1 MSVRRLSVDE
11 WLNEAPAPAAAE
23 PPPRNLDD
31 WLNAAEMPV
40 ATSDVQ
46 PVMPVPA
53 PMAVAQ
59 PMVAQP
65 MAVAQPIFAQDAIHE
80 TAPVPLSYSGA
91 QYQMTGDFTYMVWAR
106 PTQRTKFWVR
116 LFGKGN
122 YGLWISSSGRARAQ
136 IRGITSGGDVPSNQG
151 GPIIPLN
158 EWTHICGRFSKDRV
172 HELYINGVLDTS
184 LPTTGTPA
192 TDEAPLTIGSATSHD
207 VNSGMINLG
216 FIGYL
221 DDARLYDRALTDGE
235 IMQIGSNGSEFSKAL
250 MAAVAQPMMVPAS
263 VPKLYDEV
271 QSLREIGEAFGMLD
285 GIDVSDGKISRD
297 EFKKGIANLD
307 LHAPEGTAP
316 GWKDDAFDRFDVDKD
331 GHVSYEELCFAI
343 GMSVMSAKQRGEVMS
358 AKECLSQVI
367 FKLQETQTAAKLKA
381 MKSEVEKKDVAK
393 LDEGRRADA
402 AEAAGTA
409 AAAKAKVDVGST
421 ELEEWEDSPEAY
433 CGLILVPCCLC
444 CYTIGATDM
453 DDKIEGME
461 AAIKYITTN
470 KDQNPGYYWSIQ
482 NYHHETRTETS
493 TDANGNTTT
502 HTTTVRVNTHF
513 ASTAGMLQAN
523 DVSETFVPN
532 TRLKNCALASKLNVN
547 LHPSFHSAYEHRRSM
562 FYRMNTTDICQ
573 DHHESFSLSTM
584 RKAVR
589 IQWISDG
596 GEDPWWVGE
605 GIKCLSIVT
614 WTAVCW
620 FHAMK
625 KFMGAQSFTFQKQA
639 TGWA

>member
-1 MSVRRLSVDE
+1 
-11 WLNEAPAPAAAE
+11 
-23 PPPRNLDD
+23 
-31 WLNAAEMPV
+31 MP
-40 ATSDVQ
+40 
-46 PVMPVPA
+46 
-53 PMAVAQ
+53 VAQ

-65 MAVAQPIFAQDAIHE
+65 
-80 TAPVPLSYSGA
+80 
-91 QYQMTGDFTYMVWAR
+91 
-106 PTQRTKFWVR
+106 
-116 LFGKGN
+116 
-122 YGLWISSSGRARAQ
+122 
-136 IRGITSGGDVPSNQG
+136 
-151 GPIIPLN
+151 
-158 EWTHICGRFSKDRV
+158 
-172 HELYINGVLDTS
+172 
-184 LPTTGTPA
+184 PA
-192 TDEAPLTIGSATSHD
+192 FQSH
-207 VNSGMINLG
+207 S
-216 FIGYL
+216 
-221 DDARLYDRALTDGE
+221 
-235 IMQIGSNGSEFSKAL
+235 
-250 MAAVAQPMMVPAS
+250 PMMVPAS

-547 LHPSFHSAYEHRRSM
+547 LHCELPQR
-562 FYRMNTTDICQ
+562 
-573 DHHESFSLSTM
+573 L
-584 RKAVR
+584 
-589 IQWISDG
+589 
-596 GEDPWWVGE
+596 
-605 GIKCLSIVT
+605 
-614 WTAVCW
+614 
-620 FHAMK
+620 
-625 KFMGAQSFTFQKQA
+625 
-639 TGWA
+639 

>member
-1 MSVRRLSVDE
+1 
-11 WLNEAPAPAAAE
+11 
-23 PPPRNLDD
+23 
-31 WLNAAEMPV
+31 
-40 ATSDVQ
+40 
-46 PVMPVPA
+46 
-53 PMAVAQ
+53 
-59 PMVAQP
+59 
-65 MAVAQPIFAQDAIHE
+65 
-80 TAPVPLSYSGA
+80 
-91 QYQMTGDFTYMVWAR
+91 
-106 PTQRTKFWVR
+106 
-116 LFGKGN
+116 
-122 YGLWISSSGRARAQ
+122 
-136 IRGITSGGDVPSNQG
+136 
-151 GPIIPLN
+151 
-158 EWTHICGRFSKDRV
+158 
-172 HELYINGVLDTS
+172 
-184 LPTTGTPA
+184 
-192 TDEAPLTIGSATSHD
+192 
-207 VNSGMINLG
+207 
-216 FIGYL
+216 
-221 DDARLYDRALTDGE
+221 
-235 IMQIGSNGSEFSKAL
+235 
-250 MAAVAQPMMVPAS
+250 MMVPAS

-409 AAAKAKVDVGST
+409 AAKAKVDVGST

-502 HTTTVRVNTHF
+502 HTTTC
-513 ASTAGMLQAN
+513 ASTRISRAPPACFRPTTCR
-523 DVSETFVPN
+523 DFVPN
-532 TRLKNCALASKLNVN
+532 TRLRTRSL
-547 LHPSFHSAYEHRRSM
+547 PS
-562 FYRMNTTDICQ
+562 
-573 DHHESFSLSTM
+573 ST
-584 RKAVR
+584 
-589 IQWISDG
+589 
-596 GEDPWWVGE
+596 
-605 GIKCLSIVT
+605 
-614 WTAVCW
+614 
-620 FHAMK
+620 
-625 KFMGAQSFTFQKQA
+625 
-639 TGWA
+639 